1 MVLSPPIRKYG
12 IWGAGALAAL
22 VLGFFLFRAPAVS
35 VDMAEAIR
43 GPLSVTVDER
53 GRTRVRDIYVVYA
66 PVTGYLRRI
75 QFRAG
80 DTVDSTTVL
89 AAIEPADPSFLDI
102 RSRAQ
107 AETAIDASEQALN
120 AARAESE
127 SAETQLEFAASELE
141 RIERLAEMGA
151 ESQAQLD
158 RARLEHRVAQSALAA
173 AQSAVRMRTSE
184 LQTVRALLV
193 SPQTALEREAAE
205 TQDVLPLWAPATGR
219 VLRLIRQSEGIVMAG
234 EPILEIGNPANL
246 EIVAELLSADALK
259 VADGAAVE
267 IHTGNEGEI
276 LEGQVLRV
284 EPYGFTKISALGVEE
299 QRVNVIITLTSPRE
313 EWERLTHGF
322 RVEVRIAVWQ
332 EDDVLQV
339 PIGALFRIG
348 EEWAV
353 FRNDNGRAATTIVDV
368 GALNTEHAEILG
380 GLAEGDQVIL
390 YPSDTVGD
398 GTRLAE
404 RNI

>member
-1 MVLSPPIRKYG
+1 MALSPQWRKYG
-12 IWGAGALAAL
+12 IWGAVGLAVLAFGAY
-22 VLGFFLFRAPAVS
+22 LFRTPAVP
-35 VDMAEAIR
+35 VDLAQAVR

-53 GRTRVRDIYVVYA
+53 GRTRVRDVYVVYA

-80 DTVDSTTVL
+80 DAVDSATVL

-102 RSRAQ
+102 RSQAQ

-127 SAETQLEFAASELE
+127 SAATQLEFAASELE

-151 ESQAQLD
+151 ESQARLD

-173 AQSAVRMRTSE
+173 AESAVRMRTSE

-193 SPQTALEREAAE
+193 SPQTSLEREAAE
-205 TQDVLPLWAPATGR
+205 TQNVLPLWSPAAGR

-234 EPILEIGNPANL
+234 EPLLEIGNPANL

-267 IHTGNEGEI
+267 ILTGNEGEV
-276 LEGQVLRV
+276 LEGEVLRV

-313 EWERLTHGF
+313 EWARLTHGF

-348 EEWAV
+348 EQWAV
-353 FRNDNGRAATTIVDV
+353 FRNENGQAATTIVDV
-368 GALNTEHAEILG
+368 GALNNENAEILD
-380 GLAEGDQVIL
+380 GLEEGDQVVL

-404 RNI
+404 RDF